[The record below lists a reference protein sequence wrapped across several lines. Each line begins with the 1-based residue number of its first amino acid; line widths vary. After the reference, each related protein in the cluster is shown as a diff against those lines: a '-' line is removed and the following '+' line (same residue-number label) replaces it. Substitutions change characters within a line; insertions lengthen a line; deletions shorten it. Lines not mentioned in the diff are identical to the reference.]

1 MSKAKL
7 IVLVYLLVMVI
18 ILAFLWKYLPMW
30 ESLLLGA
37 WALVSFAAGYI
48 TSYLVKKKE

>member
-1 MSKAKL
+1 MKAKTLVL
-7 IVLVYLLVMVI
+7 IYILVMVV

-37 WALVSFAAGYI
+37 WALVSFVSGYI
-48 TSYLVKKKE
+48 TSYLIKKKE